1 MSNEEKVLGKIKSIS
16 FGITGYNDMML
27 GYSIEFSLDGG
38 SRGVITSQGF
48 LDYNRVKHSEHCE
61 WTEQERDTGMINMLK
76 KLSDVLKLAKVDTID
91 KLKNIPVEVTLE
103 GDTFKSW
110 RVLTE
115 VLQQSFLLT
124 TYLNGVSFFLFI
136 NVDIKARSSYT

>member
-1 MSNEEKVLGKIKSIS
+1 MSNEEKVLGKIKSIE

-38 SRGVITSQGF
+38 SMGTITTEGF
-48 LDYNRVKHSEHCE
+48 LDYNRVKHNEHCK
-61 WTEQERDTGMINMLK
+61 WTEEERDIGMVEMLK
-76 KLSDVLKLAKVDTID
+76 KLSDVLKQAKVDTID

-103 GDTFKSW
+103 GNTFKSW

-115 VLQQSFLLT
+115 VL
-124 TYLNGVSFFLFI
+124 
-136 NVDIKARSSYT
+136 

>member
-1 MSNEEKVLGKIKSIS
+1 MSNEEKVLGKIKDIS

-38 SRGVITSQGF
+38 SSGVATSEGF
-48 LDYNRVKHSEHCE
+48 LDYNRVKHNERCK
-61 WTEQERDTGMINMLK
+61 WTEEERDIGMVDMLK
-76 KLSDVLKLAKVDTID
+76 RLSDVLKQAKVNTVD

-103 GDTFKSW
+103 GNTFKSW

-115 VLQQSFLLT
+115 VL
-124 TYLNGVSFFLFI
+124 
-136 NVDIKARSSYT
+136 

>member
-1 MSNEEKVLGKIKSIS
+1 MSNEEKVLGKIKSIE

-38 SRGVITSQGF
+38 SMGVATSEGF
-48 LDYNRVKHSEHCE
+48 LDYNRVKHNEHCK
-61 WTEQERDTGMINMLK
+61 WTEEERDISMVNMLK
-76 KLSDVLKLAKVDTID
+76 KLSDVFRLANVDTID

-103 GDTFKSW
+103 GNTFKSW

-115 VLQQSFLLT
+115 VL
-124 TYLNGVSFFLFI
+124 
-136 NVDIKARSSYT
+136 